1 MKRNSNYHVESV
13 NTPEDLKQFESLEIR
28 KIHAGN
34 SPGIILQNPDT
45 GERCKLIIS
54 KVCFG
59 KESLKISRKTNLCDQ
74 LNI

>member
-13 NTPEDLKQFESLEIR
+13 NTPEDLKQFEGLEIR

-54 KVCFG
+54 KSCIYG
-59 KESLKISRKTNLCDQ
+59 EGLKVSKRANLCD
-74 LNI
+74 

>member
-59 KESLKISRKTNLCDQ
+59 KESLKISRKTNLCD
-74 LNI
+74 

>member
-13 NTPEDLKQFESLEIR
+13 NTPEDLKQFEGLEIR

-34 SPGIILQNPDT
+34 SLGIILQNPDT

-59 KESLKISRKTNLCDQ
+59 KESLKISRKTNLCD
-74 LNI
+74 

>member
-13 NTPEDLKQFESLEIR
+13 NTPEDLKQFEGLEIR

-59 KESLKISRKTNLCDQ
+59 KESLKISRKTNLC
-74 LNI
+74 N

>member
-59 KESLKISRKTNLCDQ
+59 KESLKISRKTVSR
-74 LNI
+74 

>member
-1 MKRNSNYHVESV
+1 MKRDSNYHVEPV
-13 NTPEDLKQFESLEIR
+13 NTLESLRQFEGWEIR
-28 KIHAGN
+28 KIHAGK

-59 KESLKISRKTNLCDQ
+59 KESMKISRKITFA
-74 LNI
+74 

>member
-13 NTPEDLKQFESLEIR
+13 NAPEDLKQFEGLEIR

-54 KVCFG
+54 KSCIYG
-59 KESLKISRKTNLCDQ
+59 EGLKVSKRANLCD
-74 LNI
+74 

>member
-1 MKRNSNYHVESV
+1 MKRYSNYRVETV
-13 NTPEDLKQFESLEIR
+13 NAPEDLLKFEGWEIR

-59 KESLKISRKTNLCDQ
+59 KESLKISRKTNLCD
-74 LNI
+74 